1 MATVRHRQTAAP
13 ALLGRRPD
21 LRDRRHS
28 DVRTSA
34 VEPQLTD
41 TPVIDGAERV
51 TTNLTPIPPTGTVM
65 AWKAW
70 CAA

>member
-1 MATVRHRQTAAP
+1 M
-13 ALLGRRPD
+13 
-21 LRDRRHS
+21 
-28 DVRTSA
+28 
-34 VEPQLTD
+34 TD